1 MTNTALHDDCNA
13 ASVTTGWLG
22 YLRTLAGE
30 AASQT
35 AISERTGVDLS
46 TVNRWFMRR
55 QPPSARTVVQ
65 VAHAY
70 EVNPIEALIAAGY
83 LDRGDLDL
91 PPAPAVSP
99 RDFSLDDLMFE
110 ISRRA
115 RERG

>member
-1 MTNTALHDDCNA
+1 MTHAALQDDFNA
-13 ASVTTGWLG
+13 ASVTPGWLP

-115 RERG
+115 RERD

>member
-1 MTNTALHDDCNA
+1 VTHAALHDDFNA
-13 ASVTTGWLG
+13 ASVTPDWLS
-22 YLRTLAGE
+22 YLRSLAGE

-70 EVNPIEALIAAGY
+70 GVNPIDALIAAGY
-83 LDRGDLDL
+83 LDRTDLDL
-91 PPAPAVSP
+91 PPAPMVSP
-99 RDFSLDDLMFE
+99 RDFALEDLLYE

-115 RERG
+115 RERD